1 MPVSDIAKMGGIGE
15 NVKVFTHFHVSE
27 NAVGLFGF
35 LTNEQIDYFN
45 KLIAISGIG
54 PKAAVSILGTL
65 SVQDLA
71 FAIIAEDTKAI
82 SRAPGVGP
90 KAAQRIILELKG
102 KIDTQEAVGAPMSM
116 QSAPKTA
123 LRADTEAVN
132 ALIALGASPSEAQKT
147 VMQISKDG
155 ALTVVCVSGGY
166 PEEYRKG
173 IEMGGSKY
181 LFENNPDSKIKV
193 FHSGTAMKDGKLV
206 TAGGRVLAVTV
217 NGNGIEQQRDVIYAE
232 LAKIEYEGKYCRRDV
247 GLDLLNYKA

>member
-1 MPVSDIAKMGGIGE
+1 MISFLNGIIAAKNENGVIIDVGGVGYSVNMPVSDVAKMGGIGD
-15 NVKVFTHFHVSE
+15 NVKVFTHFHMSE
-27 NAVGLFGF
+27 NMVGLFGF
-35 LTNEQIDYFN
+35 LTSEQIDYFN

-54 PKAAVSILGTL
+54 PKAAISILGTL

-71 FAIIAEDTKAI
+71 FAIIAEDAKAI

-116 QSAPKTA
+116 QGSSPKVS

-155 ALTVVCVSGGY
+155 MSTEDIIKEALRRMS
-166 PEEYRKG
+166 
-173 IEMGGSKY
+173 
-181 LFENNPDSKIKV
+181 
-193 FHSGTAMKDGKLV
+193 
-206 TAGGRVLAVTV
+206 
-217 NGNGIEQQRDVIYAE
+217 NGI
-232 LAKIEYEGKYCRRDV
+232 
-247 GLDLLNYKA
+247 